1 VSPVTGTRTDPWREE
16 ATTRLTISAALARA
30 AALVALAVLAAA
42 PAAAPA
48 AGITGTP
55 TAGAA
60 PSAADGSPAAVPA
73 AGTGS
78 QTTWGDPARRS
89 GRVTIAAVPSGIG
102 AGDLDRLRP
111 AAIGLMNPGLGDVP
125 AAQTWL
131 DISQGARAFD
141 RDYDLPLELVLPA
154 PGRIF
159 GWSGVRRRAASATLP
174 IRPGLLATV
183 LSRHGIMAGATP
195 RSGLPAIA
203 AADWAGRL
211 VRTGPECPGPGCR
224 FGLTITSTSLD
235 GAIRLADGLGRGDL
249 MIVIESPPALS
260 GDQLAIALVGDRFR
274 GLLGSP
280 GTRTAGYVLS
290 TDIAPTVLT
299 HFGVPVPAAMTG
311 QPLTAEGPIDY
322 PRLEQL
328 EGRYQQVGKRRGA
341 ALAVPLLL
349 WAAAALVAVTI
360 GRGRVAGPVLR
371 LLCLSVI
378 TLPAVLLFTASL
390 DPSLAM
396 ERLIATV
403 LPVLLAAAGLRFLP
417 GYRSLAAACALTVV
431 AYGIDMLAG
440 SVLTPRAVIGP
451 NPGLGARFYGIGNE
465 LESTLMILTS
475 VGLGAALTAARE
487 RPGSG
492 AAADRSGRGRV
503 AVMTFLLGGLAAT
516 VVFAAGRFGADAG
529 AAIVFPV
536 AAVVAAA
543 LAAGRARLAWLAVL
557 AAFAGLVVIG
567 LIDLVSGGETHFL
580 RSVFGSGPG
589 GGIADVLRHRLEAT
603 ADSFTRISRLPV
615 SLAAFLLI
623 ALAIWRRDRIARWLQ
638 PVPLLA
644 AGVTAAAAGSVVG
657 ALTNDS
663 GVLFIQV
670 GVLYLGLVLGF
681 IATTERSRG

>member
-1 VSPVTGTRTDPWREE
+1 MSPVTGARTDPRREGV
-16 ATTRLTISAALARA
+16 TTRPTITAAHARA
-30 AALVALAVLAAA
+30 VTLVALAVLATVL
-42 PAAAPA
+42 AAAFAAGAPVGPASGAAASVADGIPA
-48 AGITGTP
+48 AG
-55 TAGAA
+55 AGSL
-60 PSAADGSPAAVPA
+60 PPGGGLSRP
-73 AGTGS
+73 
-78 QTTWGDPARRS
+78 S

-102 AGDLDRLRP
+102 ANDLDRLRP
-111 AAIGLMNPGLGDVP
+111 AGIGLMNPGLGDVP

-141 RDYDLPLELVLPA
+141 REYDGPLELVLPA
-154 PGRIF
+154 ARRVL
-159 GWSGVRRRAASATLP
+159 GWGGVRRRAASATLP

-183 LSRHGIMAGATP
+183 LSRHGIMSGATP
-195 RSGLPAIA
+195 RNGLSAIA
-203 AADWAGRL
+203 AADRAGRL
-211 VRTGPECPGPGCR
+211 VRTGPECPGFGCR
-224 FGLTITSTSLD
+224 FGLTVTSVSLD
-235 GAIRLADGLGRGDL
+235 GAIRLAGGLGREDL
-249 MIVIESPPALS
+249 LIVIESPPARS
-260 GDQLAIALVGDRFR
+260 GDQLAVALVGSGFR
-274 GLLGSP
+274 GLLRSP
-280 GTRTAGYVLS
+280 GTRTAGYVLA
-290 TDIAPTVLT
+290 TDIAPTVLA
-299 HFGVPVPAAMTG
+299 HFGIPVPAAMTG
-311 QPLTAEGPIDY
+311 QPLAAEGPIDY
-322 PRLEQL
+322 PGLERL

-349 WAAAALVAVTI
+349 WAAAALGAIAI
-360 GRGRVAGPVLR
+360 GRGRLTAPVLR

-378 TLPAVLLFTASL
+378 TLPVVLLFTASL
-390 DPSLAM
+390 DPSLAV

-417 GYRSLAAACALTVV
+417 RYRSLAVACALTVV

-440 SVLTPRAVIGP
+440 SVLTPKAVIGP

-475 VGLGAALTAARE
+475 VGLGAALTAARDRRE
-487 RPGSG
+487 SG
-492 AAADRSGRGRV
+492 VAAGADLAGRSRT
-503 AVMTFLLGGLAAT
+503 AVITFLLGGLVAT

-543 LAAGRARLAWLAVL
+543 LAADRARLAWLALL

-589 GGIADVLRHRLEAT
+589 GGIGDVLRHRFEAT

-615 SLAAFLLI
+615 SLAAFLVI
-623 ALAIWRRDRIARWLQ
+623 ALAVLRRRWIACRLRA
-638 PVPLLA
+638 VPLLG
-644 AGVTAAAAGSVVG
+644 AGIVAAAAGSVVG

-670 GVLYLGLVLGF
+670 GVLYLALVLGF
-681 IATTERSRG
+681 VAGTERPDG